1 MIPKDKNLLTPV
13 IPLHQDL
20 IFLAMCFRKGL
31 SSTVCLR
38 YAVASDRKPSGRT
51 YLTRA
56 PSPVTAK
63 GLVTENVKADRY

>member
-1 MIPKDKNLLTPV
+1 MIPKDKNVLTPV

-20 IFLAMCFRKGL
+20 IFLDMCFRKGL
-31 SSTVCLR
+31 SSTACLR